1 MLSDGHFHELVDH
14 LEYRSCIF
22 LTAEY
27 PLLVLHVEL
36 SYVRIMEILLV
47 ALQVFLAHLI
57 GVYEMSLGVFNID
70 VFIKIC
76 QKISVVLVL
85 YRSGLPKIA

>member
-1 MLSDGHFHELVDH
+1 
-14 LEYRSCIF
+14 
-22 LTAEY
+22 
-27 PLLVLHVEL
+27 
-36 SYVRIMEILLV
+36 MEILLV

-57 GVYEMSLGVFNID
+57 GIYEMSLGVFNID
-70 VFIKIC
+70 VFIKMC